1 MLLGLQLLVECVF
14 DARYFCFPLVFLFLC
29 FVFTFR
35 FSIVDIYND
44 LIPEI
49 CLTTY
54 IGQMS
59 INDFVFQ

>member
-1 MLLGLQLLVECVF
+1 MLLDIFVSLFPSDVSV
-14 DARYFCFPLVFLFLC
+14 FCFVLA
-29 FVFTFR
+29 FR

-44 LIPEI
+44 LILKI

-59 INDFVFQ
+59 INDFIFQLL

>member
-1 MLLGLQLLVECVF
+1 MSICYSIFLFPSDVSV
-14 DARYFCFPLVFLFLC
+14 FCFVL
-29 FVFTFR
+29 TFR

-44 LIPEI
+44 LILEI

-59 INDFVFQ
+59 INDFIFQLL